1 MKLQPTSAK
10 VIKSLAD
17 SDCKYA
23 HLEDCLIHEHVKR
36 ALNGPVEEATV
47 PHPQLCTGGVGG
59 GKKADWEA
67 RYCPS

>member
-10 VIKSLAD
+10 VTKSLAD

-23 HLEDCLIHEHVKR
+23 HLEDSLIHEHVKR

-47 PHPQLCTGGVGG
+47 PHPQLCMRGG
-59 GKKADWEA
+59 KADWEA

>member
-23 HLEDCLIHEHVKR
+23 HLEDCLIHERVKR

-59 GKKADWEA
+59 KKADWEA